1 MTRLELLA
9 SQLDCEAFP
18 HEVKATE
25 NIFSRNIRFWELC
38 LACDKVLQGRKPD
51 TKNTE
56 NSTIADKKPIPVSIL
71 Y

>member
-38 LACDKVLQGRKPD
+38 LACEKVLQGRKPD
-51 TKNTE
+51 TKNSVPAIE
-56 NSTIADKKPIPVSIL
+56 KPTPVPDSAGNK
-71 Y
+71 

>member
-18 HEVKATE
+18 HEIKGTE

-38 LACDKVLQGRKPD
+38 LACEKVLKERK
-51 TKNTE
+51 N
-56 NSTIADKKPIPVSIL
+56 DKQPEINKQ
-71 Y
+71 